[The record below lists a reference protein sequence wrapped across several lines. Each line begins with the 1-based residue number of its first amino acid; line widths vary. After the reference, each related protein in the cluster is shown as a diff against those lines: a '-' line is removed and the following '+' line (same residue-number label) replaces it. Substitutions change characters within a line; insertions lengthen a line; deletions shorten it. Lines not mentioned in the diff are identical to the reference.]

1 MSIRIGLFTIVVD
14 DYDEAI
20 EHYTKALGFDLDEDL
35 DQGDKRWVVVR
46 PPGAETGILLAKA
59 SDDQQRATIGNQT
72 GGRVAFFLYTNDFV
86 RQYARMQR
94 ADVTFLETPRHEP
107 YGTVAVF
114 QDRYGNKWDLLE
126 PAGMQ

>member
-1 MSIRIGLFTIVVD
+1 MTMRIGLFTIVVD
-14 DYDEAI
+14 DYDDAI
-20 EHYTKALGFDLDEDL
+20 AHYTKALGFELVEDL

-46 PPGAETGILLAKA
+46 PPGAETGIVLAEA

-72 GGRVAFFLYTNDFV
+72 GGRVGFFLYTNDFV
-86 RQYARMQR
+86 RDYARMRR
-94 ADVTFLETPRHEP
+94 ADVTFLETPRNEP

-114 QDRYGNKWDLLE
+114 QDKYGNKWDLLE